1 MQERDKGFK
10 TRLGGSADLHNYF
23 NYLKINI
30 NKQAEKRGGGGGGFY
45 LIQYSIRYI
54 KINTSYSLRDPVPT
68 PQSAKVAECL
78 ADRFKS

>member
-30 NKQAEKRGGGGGGFY
+30 NKQAEKRGRGWGRILPNTIFYKIHTNKY
-45 LIQYSIRYI
+45 LIFI
-54 KINTSYSLRDPVPT
+54 T
-68 PQSAKVAECL
+68 
-78 ADRFKS
+78 

>member
-30 NKQAEKRGGGGGGFY
+30 NKQAEKRGGGFY
-45 LIQYSIRYI
+45 LIQYSIKYI
-54 KINTSYSLRDPVPT
+54 KINTSYSLRDPVPRW
-68 PQSAKVAECL
+68 PSA
-78 ADRFKS
+78 